1 MIYLGPLNVA
11 ERHKSVNGAIN
22 VIEKTELAE
31 SEVEEG
37 LPDAKVGL
45 VEVEDDGDVVADVD
59 ELDGGGTRSSRVDG
73 ASGKGVG
80 GLGPGCE
87 GGVGSRG
94 EVAEIHGYGS
104 SDGWAGLV
112 ADARNRRLGVQRKQV
127 TGRKEKLIPCRL
139 DSLGEYDRMH

>member
-1 MIYLGPLNVA
+1 M
-11 ERHKSVNGAIN
+11 
-22 VIEKTELAE
+22 
-31 SEVEEG
+31 
-37 LPDAKVGL
+37 
-45 VEVEDDGDVVADVD
+45 VADVD
-59 ELDGGGTRSSRVDG
+59 ELDGGGARGSGVGG

-104 SDGWAGLV
+104 NDGQGWW
-112 ADARNRRLGVQRKQV
+112 LGVQRKQV

-139 DSLGEYDRMH
+139 DSLGEYDRMHYRPRGHTYIQLHCQPILVLQDLILV